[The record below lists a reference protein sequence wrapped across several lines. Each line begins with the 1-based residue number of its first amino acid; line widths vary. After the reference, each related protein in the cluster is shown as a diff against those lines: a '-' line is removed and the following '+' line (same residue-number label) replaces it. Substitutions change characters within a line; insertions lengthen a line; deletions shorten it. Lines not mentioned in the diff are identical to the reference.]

1 MLEGSI
7 FTWSEE
13 LEANF
18 GTYIDSKDFKNSVL
32 QRKWVKD
39 INLVERIAKDQVIRG
54 YFVDDDLVC
63 NSDSFLDLK
72 FSVLKQD
79 L

>member
-13 LEANF
+13 LETNF

-72 FSVLKQD
+72 FSVLK
-79 L
+79 